1 MYLRRRGIMTE
12 YFSYKQAMEY
22 LGFDSYKSLT
32 SLIKSGLPTIQVGKT
47 KKISKTA
54 IDKFMNE
61 HQSTVKEVN

>member
-1 MYLRRRGIMTE
+1 MTE
-12 YFSYKQAMEY
+12 YFAYKGAMTY
-22 LGFDSYKSLT
+22 LGINSYQALRE
-32 SLIKSGLPTIQVGKT
+32 LIKSGLPTIQVGKT

>member
-1 MYLRRRGIMTE
+1 
-12 YFSYKQAMEY
+12 MEY